1 MSASP
6 LVGRHTYR
14 LPVSGGRR
22 VLSLVLL
29 LLPALM
35 LSALAA
41 GPGQVP
47 GDLTVMRF
55 VQAEIPAELGWLFEA
70 VNLIGATA
78 GSIIVTLAL
87 TTLLAVS
94 RRFDLALIVFATLPL
109 RLVNFGLKALN
120 DSPRPPE
127 HLVRVTESANG
138 LGFPSGHTMGS
149 TLLYGVLLIL
159 ATRHITSRPLRLA
172 AQIVSAAMIAL
183 AGISRI
189 YVGAHWPSDV
199 LGGYI
204 WGVIA
209 ILVVFIAARRLLPR
223 YRCY

>member
-6 LVGRHTYR
+6 LAGRRTYHLPVIGGRHH
-14 LPVSGGRR
+14 
-22 VLSLVLL
+22 LSLLLL
-29 LLPALM
+29 LLPALV
-35 LSALAA
+35 LSVFAA

-47 GDLTVMRF
+47 GDLAVMKF
-55 VQAEIPAELGWLFEA
+55 VQEQLPAQLGWVFGT

-78 GSIIVTLAL
+78 GSIAVTLAL
-87 TTLLAVS
+87 TIILAVS

-109 RLVNFGLKALN
+109 RLVNFVLKALN
-120 DSPRPPE
+120 DSPRPPDE
-127 HLVRVTESANG
+127 LVRVTESANG

-172 AQIVSAAMIAL
+172 AQSFSAAMIAL

-189 YVGAHWPSDV
+189 YVGAHWPTDV
-199 LGGYI
+199 LGGYL
-204 WGVIA
+204 WGAIA
-209 ILVVFIAARRLLPR
+209 ILTIFITARHLQPATRR
-223 YRCY
+223 S